1 MAFCR
6 TVLGAAKVIHEE
18 QTMKL
23 DVTGIIVKE
32 KDLSDSDKVI
42 TLLTREKGVITA
54 IAKRSKTI
62 RNRLGGM
69 VQLFAY
75 GTFTL
80 FSARNGYLLDGC
92 EIKEVFF
99 ELRNDLEA
107 LSLAQYFCELSL
119 ALRPEVE
126 VSGELLR
133 VLLNSIFYL
142 SKNKMNQLVVKS
154 IFELRACS
162 LCGYM
167 PGLVSCDKCGSY
179 EAENMRFLIEKGKI
193 FCYSCSRESDFGV
206 DISPSMLAVL
216 RHIVYCPVEKL
227 FSFSISDETAE
238 KLEKITDKYVAV
250 HTEGSFR
257 PLEFYKK
264 LKNFKV

>member
-1 MAFCR
+1 
-6 TVLGAAKVIHEE
+6 
-18 QTMKL
+18 MKL

-54 IAKRSKTI
+54 IAKRSKTL

-69 VQLFAY
+69 IQLFAY

-92 EIKEVFF
+92 EIKEAFLG
-99 ELRNDLEA
+99 LRSDLEA

-119 ALRPEVE
+119 ALRPEIE

-133 VLLNSIFYL
+133 VLLNSVFYL
-142 SKNKMNQLVVKS
+142 LNDKMNQTVVKS

-167 PGLVSCDKCGSY
+167 PQLAFCDKCGSF
-179 EAENMRFLIEKGKI
+179 EAQSMRFLIEKGKI
-193 FCYSCSRESDFGV
+193 FCFGCSRESDFGATV
-206 DISPSMLAVL
+206 SPAMLAAL

-227 FSFSISDETAE
+227 FGFSVSDETAE
-238 KLEKITDKYVAV
+238 KLEKITDKYIAV
-250 HTEGSFR
+250 HTEGSFKS
-257 PLEFYKK
+257 LEFYKK